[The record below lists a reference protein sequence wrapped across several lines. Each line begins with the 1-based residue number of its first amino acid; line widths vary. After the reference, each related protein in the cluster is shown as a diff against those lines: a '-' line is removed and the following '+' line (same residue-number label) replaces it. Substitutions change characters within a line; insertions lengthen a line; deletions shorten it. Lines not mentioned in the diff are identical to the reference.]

1 MSDTPLRFLLAD
13 DHAVVRAG
21 VEQILSAE
29 FKAAFRYAESA
40 REALEM
46 ARREKLDLILLDV
59 ALPGRS
65 GLDVLGELKSTQPQT
80 PILVLSMHAE
90 EQFALRA
97 LRGGASGYVTKSTAP
112 TELVQ
117 AVKKV
122 LKGGHYVSAS
132 LAEVLACALQS
143 TSPST
148 ALSHEAL
155 SQREFEVLRMIAMGK
170 SGKEIAAELSL
181 SFKTVSTYRSRIL
194 EKLHLRTNAD
204 LTQYCLR
211 HELIQ

>member
-1 MSDTPLRFLLAD
+1 MNDTPLRFLLVD

-21 VEQILSAE
+21 VEQILNAE
-29 FKAAFRYAESA
+29 FKATFRYAESA

-65 GLDVLGELKSTQPQT
+65 GLDVLGELKSAQPQT

-122 LKGGHYVSAS
+122 LEGGHYVSAS
-132 LAEVLACALQS
+132 LAEVLAAALQS
-143 TSPST
+143 ASPST

-194 EKLHLRTNAD
+194 GKLHLRTNAD

-211 HELIQ
+211 HKLIQ

>member
-1 MSDTPLRFLLAD
+1 MNDPPLRFLLAD

-29 FKAAFRYAESA
+29 FKATFRYAENA

-80 PILVLSMHAE
+80 PILILSMHAE

-97 LRGGASGYVTKSTAP
+97 LRGGASGYVTKSTAA

-122 LKGGHYVSAS
+122 LEGGHYVSAS
-132 LAEVLACALQS
+132 LAEVLASALQS
-143 TSPST
+143 TSPTT

-181 SFKTVSTYRSRIL
+181 SFKTVSTYRTRIL

-211 HELIQ
+211 HGLIQ

>member
-1 MSDTPLRFLLAD
+1 MNDAPLRFLLAD

-29 FKAAFRYAESA
+29 FNVTFLHAENASDALDVA
-40 REALEM
+40 RH
-46 ARREKLDLILLDV
+46 EKPDLILLDV
-59 ALPGRS
+59 SLPGRS
-65 GLDVLGELKSTQPQT
+65 GLDVLGELKSAQPQT
-80 PILVLSMHAE
+80 PILILSMHAE

-97 LRGGASGYVTKSTAP
+97 LRGGASGYVTKSTVP

-122 LKGGHYVSAS
+122 LEGGHYVSAS
-132 LAEVLACALQS
+132 LAEVLAAAMAS
-143 TSPST
+143 ASPDT
-148 ALSHEAL
+148 ALSHETL
-155 SQREFEVLRMIAMGK
+155 SPREFEVLRMIALGK

-181 SFKTVSTYRSRIL
+181 SFKTVSTYRTRVS

-204 LTQYCLR
+204 MTQYCLR
-211 HELIQ
+211 HGLIQ